1 MSVQLNTT
9 LATPVMLAEQK
20 QTTYLRIGLVGDHP
34 ENGVRVNITMII
46 DKSASMQ
53 GQKIFCAK
61 EATALIIDQLR
72 QDDIIAIVT
81 YDHHADILLPA
92 RVATEYT
99 SQLKLAL
106 QQLNAG
112 GQTALFNGIETGVK
126 EIRKFW
132 ERDRVNRLILLSDG
146 LANVGPRLPE
156 EFTPLASTLSQ
167 ANIAITTI
175 GLGLGYNEDLMTQL
189 ARQSD
194 GNHAFAEHGV
204 NLISLFDNE
213 FKEICSVVAQEVNV
227 TIICMDGV
235 RPVRVWGR
243 DAQIQGTKVS
253 VKLNQL
259 YNEQEKYIL
268 LELEVA
274 AFPVK
279 AEVILAGVAVVYRNI
294 NTHLTERLS
303 DKITATFTN
312 SLKGSQANAVV
323 MSAVAEQLAAE
334 KNNLAIH
341 LRDQG
346 KIAEAQQV
354 FLDNA
359 RCLAEEAAQYHSQT
373 LQDLRQ
379 NSLIAAQHLD
389 PHNWQRQRKLMR
401 EQLYK
406 ITQQQQY

>member
-1 MSVQLNTT
+1 
-9 LATPVMLAEQK
+9 MLAEQP
-20 QTTYLRIGLVGDHP
+20 QTTYLRIGL
-34 ENGVRVNITMII
+34 NGTQPSNEVLVNVAMII

-53 GQKIFCAK
+53 GKKIFCAK
-61 EATALIIDQLR
+61 EAAALIIDQLR

-92 RVATEYT
+92 RAATEDT
-99 SQLKLAL
+99 SQLKPAL
-106 QQLNAG
+106 QQLSAG
-112 GQTALFNGIETGVK
+112 GQTALFSGIETGMK

-146 LANVGPRLPE
+146 LANVGPRSPE
-156 EFTPLASTLSQ
+156 EFTSLTSTLSQ

-194 GNHAFAEHGV
+194 GNHAFAEHGI
-204 NLISLFDNE
+204 NLISLFDKE

-227 TIICMDGV
+227 TIICMNGV
-235 RPVRVWGR
+235 RPVRVLGR

-253 VKLNQL
+253 VTLNQL
-259 YNEQEKYIL
+259 YHEQEKYVL

-274 AFPVK
+274 AFPVNT
-279 AEVILAGVAVVYRNI
+279 EIVLAGVAVVYRNI

-303 DKITATFTN
+303 GKITATFTN
-312 SLKGSQANAVV
+312 SLTGPQANAVV

-334 KNNLAIH
+334 KNNLAIQ

-359 RCLAEEAAQYHSQT
+359 LCLAEEAAQYHSQT
-373 LQDLRQ
+373 LQDLQQ
-379 NSLIAAQHLD
+379 NSLRAAQHLD
-389 PHNWQRQRKLMR
+389 SHNWQRQRKLIR
-401 EQLYK
+401 EQWYK
-406 ITQQQQY
+406 ITQQQKY

>member
-1 MSVQLNTT
+1 
-9 LATPVMLAEQK
+9 MLAEQK
-20 QTTYLRIGLVGDHP
+20 QTTYLRIGLNGAHP
-34 ENGVRVNITMII
+34 DNEALVNVTMII

-53 GQKIFCAK
+53 GKKIFCAK
-61 EATALIIDQLR
+61 AAAALIIDQLR

-92 RVATEYT
+92 RAATEDT
-99 SQLKLAL
+99 SQLKPAL
-106 QQLNAG
+106 QQLSAG
-112 GQTALFNGIETGVK
+112 GQTALFNGIETGMK

-146 LANVGPRLPE
+146 LANVGPRSPE
-156 EFTPLASTLSQ
+156 EFTSLASTLSQ

-194 GNHAFAEHGV
+194 GNHAFAEHGI
-204 NLISLFDNE
+204 NLMSLFDKE
-213 FKEICSVVAQEVNV
+213 FKEICSVVAQEVNI

-235 RPVRVWGR
+235 RPVRVLGR
-243 DAQIQGTKVS
+243 DAQIQGTKVL
-253 VKLNQL
+253 VTLNQL
-259 YNEQEKYIL
+259 YHEQEKYVL

-274 AFPVK
+274 AFPVNT
-279 AEVILAGVAVVYRNI
+279 EVVLAGVAVVYRNI

-303 DKITATFTN
+303 GKIIATFTN
-312 SLKGSQANAVV
+312 SLTGQQANAVV

-334 KNNLAIH
+334 KNNLAIQ

-354 FLDNA
+354 FLDSA
-359 RCLAEEAAQYHSQT
+359 LCLAEEAAQYHSQT
-373 LQDLRQ
+373 LQDLQQ

-389 PHNWQRQRKLMR
+389 SHNWQRQRKLIR
-401 EQLYK
+401 EQWYK
-406 ITQQQQY
+406 ITQQQKY

>member
-1 MSVQLNTT
+1 VSIQLNTT
-9 LATPVMLAEQK
+9 LATPVMLADKK
-20 QTTYLRIGLVGDHP
+20 QTTYLRIGLSGDHP
-34 ENGVRVNITMII
+34 DKQVLANVALII

-53 GQKIFCAK
+53 GKKIFCAK

-81 YDHHADILLPA
+81 YDHHADILVPA
-92 RVATEYT
+92 RVATVDT
-99 SQLKLAL
+99 QQLKLAL
-106 QQLNAG
+106 QQLSAG
-112 GQTALFNGIETGVK
+112 GQTALFNGIETGMK

-146 LANVGPRLPE
+146 LANVGPRSPE
-156 EFTPLASTLSQ
+156 EFTSLASTFSQ
-167 ANIAITTI
+167 ANIAVTTI

-194 GNHAFAEHGV
+194 GNHAFAEHGI
-204 NLISLFDNE
+204 NLISIFDNE

-227 TIICMDGV
+227 TIICMDGI
-235 RPVRVWGR
+235 RPVRVLGR
-243 DAQIQGTKVS
+243 NAQIQGATVS

-259 YNEQEKYIL
+259 YREQEKYIL

-274 AFPVK
+274 AFPVNP
-279 AEVILAGVAVVYRNI
+279 EVILAGVAVVYRNI
-294 NTHLTERLS
+294 HSHLTERLS
-303 DKITATFTN
+303 GKITAIFTN
-312 SLKGSQANAVV
+312 SLKGHQANAVV

-334 KNNLAIH
+334 KNNIAIH

-354 FLDNA
+354 FLDNV
-359 RCLAEEAAQYHSQT
+359 RCLAEESAQYRSQT
-373 LQDLRQ
+373 LQDLQQ
-379 NSLIAAQHLD
+379 NSLIAVQYLD
-389 PHNWQRQRKLMR
+389 HHNWQRQRKRMR

-406 ITQQQQY
+406 ITQQQKY